1 MRRRDFITLLGG
13 AAAAWP
19 LAAQAQQP
27 GVPLIGY
34 FNSGASDV
42 VTARLSVLRKAL
54 SEAGYVEGRNV
65 MIELLSADG
74 RYDRLPEMA
83 AELVHRN
90 PTVIVTGGVPSTA
103 AAKAATATIPIVFTM
118 GADPVALG
126 LVASLNRPGANLT
139 GITSLGA
146 ALTSK
151 HLELL
156 HEFAPAATVI
166 GFLVNP
172 ENFAEERTASELAP
186 AARRLGLE
194 LHVLRAR
201 TESDFDPVFATLRQ
215 LGAGGLVIGNEGL
228 FISRSEQLAGLT
240 LRYAVPAI
248 HAVPEFTTA
257 GGLMSYGGSAI
268 EASRLVGAYTV
279 RILRGEKPATLP
291 VQQATKIEL
300 TINLKTAKALGLT
313 VPLTLAARAD
323 EVIE

>member
-1 MRRRDFITLLGG
+1 MRRRDFLRVLGT
-13 AAAAWP
+13 AAAWP
-19 LAAQAQQP
+19 IAVRAQQP
-27 GVPLIGY
+27 GLPLIGY
-34 FNSGASDV
+34 FNSGAPDAV
-42 VTARLSVLRKAL
+42 AARLSVLRKAL

-65 MIELLSADG
+65 TIELVSAND

-83 AELVHRN
+83 AELVHRQ
-90 PTVIVTGGVPSTA
+90 PTVIVTAGAPSTA
-103 AAKAATATIPIVFTM
+103 AAKAATATIPIVFQM

-126 LVASLNRPGANLT
+126 LVASLNRPGGNLT

-156 HEFAPAATVI
+156 HEFAPAATLI

-172 ENFAEERTASELAP
+172 ENFAEERTARELEP
-186 AARRLGLE
+186 VARKLGLE

-215 LGAGGLVIGNEGL
+215 LRAGGLVIGNEGL
-228 FISRSEQLAGLT
+228 FISRSEQLAALT

-257 GGLMSYGGSAI
+257 GGLMSYGGSVI
-268 EASRLVGAYTV
+268 EASRLVGAYMV
-279 RILRGEKPATLP
+279 RILKGEKPADLP
-291 VQQATKIEL
+291 VQQVTKIEL
-300 TINLKTAKALGLT
+300 TINLKTAKVLGLT

>member
-13 AAAAWP
+13 AAAVWP
-19 LAAQAQQP
+19 LPVRAQQA
-27 GVPLIGY
+27 GLPLIGY
-34 FNSGASDV
+34 LNSGAPDAV
-42 VTARLSVLRKAL
+42 AARLSVMRKAL
-54 SEAGYVEGRNV
+54 SEAGYVEGRNLA
-65 MIELLSADG
+65 IELLSADG
-74 RYDRLPEMA
+74 LYDRLPEMA
-83 AELVHRN
+83 AQLVHRQ
-90 PTVIVTGGVPSTA
+90 PAVIITAGVPPTA

-118 GADPVALG
+118 GADPVASG

-151 HLELL
+151 HVELL

-166 GFLVNP
+166 GHLVNP
-172 ENFAEERTASELAP
+172 ENFAEERTASELTP
-186 AARRLGLE
+186 VARKLGLE
-194 LHVLRAR
+194 AHVLRAR
-201 TESDFDPVFATLRQ
+201 TESDFDAVFVALRQ

-228 FISRSEQLAGLT
+228 FISRSEQLAALT

-268 EASRLVGAYTV
+268 EASKLVGAYTV
-279 RILRGEKPATLP
+279 RILKGEKPANLP

-300 TINLKTAKALGLT
+300 TINLKTAKTLGLT